1 MAVFMA
7 MNRNTEETI
16 SGRFTGSVLQRIG
29 WCFFFFY
36 LVRVSIVGFIRVILE
51 SRFKS
56 NNLKKEV
63 IRNQK
68 QGR

>member
-7 MNRNTEETI
+7 MNRNAEESI
-16 SGRFTGSVLQRIG
+16 SRRFTGSVLQSIG
-29 WCFFFFY
+29 QYFFFS
-36 LVRVSIVGFIRVILE
+36 LVRVSTVGFIKVILQ
-51 SRFKS
+51 SRFKN

-68 QGR
+68 RGR